1 MKIERLEFT
10 DFRAISHGE
19 FVLDGK
25 STILFGANGTGKSS
39 VLKGVNLLYANIINQ
54 IVNRKELKSRYPM
67 KLEDITFG
75 KTETCV
81 KADFSLG
88 NEKIEYY
95 RGMTRKTGKGFH
107 NLKSLSR
114 IAATF
119 QDKYFSDERQDDIP
133 VFVNYGTNRLVLDI
147 PLRIRTHHEFDI
159 YSAFEQAIEN
169 QISFRTFF
177 EWYRNQEDYE
187 NQCKIE
193 QNTLEYKDKSLEA
206 VRTAVMAVLGNCT
219 NLRVARKPRLEMKV
233 DKYGISLNVSQLSD
247 GEKCTMAL
255 FGDLARR
262 LTLANP
268 NKENPLLGEGVV
280 LIDEIELHMH
290 PAWQRNILKKLR
302 TTFPNVQFIITT
314 HSPIVLNEVDDN
326 YKVFYLS
333 SDSEGVEIAE
343 YDRMDGFDANYILE
357 EFMGTSSQNEAT
369 QKLINSI
376 YGYIQNKA
384 YDEAEKGIIQ
394 LVDMTN
400 ENHQDVIAARMLI
413 KRGKSH

>member
-75 KTETCV
+75 KTETSV
-81 KADFSLG
+81 KAEFLLG
-88 NEKIEYY
+88 NEKIEYH

-107 NLKSLSR
+107 NLKNLSR

-290 PAWQRNILKKLR
+290 PAWQRDILKKLR

-333 SDSEGVEIAE
+333 SDSDGVEIAE

-369 QKLINSI
+369 QRLINSI
-376 YGYIQNKA
+376 YSYIQRKE
-384 YDEAEKGIIQ
+384 YKEAEKGIEQ
-394 LVDMTN
+394 LVSRTN
-400 ENHQDVIAARMLI
+400 ENQPDVIAARMLI